1 MASKSKRA
9 RINPERNFQKIFVYW
24 SIGVFV
30 LKLIVIAKIVGIS
43 FPIGGKP
50 FSIDGI
56 WLGAD
61 GENYLT
67 GYNGLLRDG
76 VFSAEGILNYWPAGY
91 PLVILLLSKLGASWV
106 LTTLSIVQTIVFSLS
121 AYFFAVQLSRTRL
134 KKYSFLIFLFIVFN
148 PTLSLS
154 SLAIGYESFT
164 ASGFLFT
171 AALIVKDFIE
181 KNNSKFKSYVLINAI
196 IYGLLAFMQ
205 PRLLVAGILIL
216 CFWIVTRCGVKA
228 GSVILI
234 IGVLV
239 SLIIPASLMY
249 RNYKAIGVT
258 SISTNLGVTMSIGA
272 GNEATGGYGK
282 GESGVDCNLSGTEV
296 QKDNQRVRCVLA
308 WYLSNPVKSLNLFY
322 NKSIYFWSPWF
333 GPEANG
339 TMARNPWLKIN
350 PVKNVTSTQEGVD
363 LVFGGFGKLI
373 SWVWLLSGVAI
384 MFYGYLVLL
393 RQKSLERFI
402 GNLAIIAIG
411 SNWLISLIS
420 IGDHRFRIPIMG
432 MSLFLQA
439 VGLKTLLRGGKP
451 AMVDGPALR

>member
-30 LKLIVIAKIVGIS
+30 LKLIIISSIVGIS

-134 KKYSFLIFLFIVFN
+134 KKYSFLIFLFIIFN

-216 CFWIVTRCGVKA
+216 CFWIVTRCGIKA

-339 TMARNPWLKIN
+339 TMVRNPWLKIN

-402 GNLAIIAIG
+402 GNLAMIAIG

>member
-30 LKLIVIAKIVGIS
+30 LKLIVIARIVGIS

-106 LTTLSIVQTIVFSLS
+106 LTTLSIVQTIVFSIS

-134 KKYSFLIFLFIVFN
+134 KKYSFLIFLFIIFN

-205 PRLLVAGILIL
+205 PRLLVTGILIL
-216 CFWIVTRCGVKA
+216 CFWIVTRCGIKA

-272 GNEATGGYGK
+272 GDEATGGYGK

-402 GNLAIIAIG
+402 GNLAMIAIG

-432 MSLFLQA
+432 MSLVLQA

>member
-1 MASKSKRA
+1 
-9 RINPERNFQKIFVYW
+9 
-24 SIGVFV
+24 
-30 LKLIVIAKIVGIS
+30 
-43 FPIGGKP
+43 
-50 FSIDGI
+50 
-56 WLGAD
+56 
-61 GENYLT
+61 
-67 GYNGLLRDG
+67 
-76 VFSAEGILNYWPAGY
+76 
-91 PLVILLLSKLGASWV
+91 LLSKLGASWV

-134 KKYSFLIFLFIVFN
+134 KKYSFLIFLFIIFN

-216 CFWIVTRCGVKA
+216 CFWIVTRCGIKA

-339 TMARNPWLKIN
+339 TMVRNPWLKIN

-402 GNLAIIAIG
+402 GNLAMIAIG

>member
-1 MASKSKRA
+1 
-9 RINPERNFQKIFVYW
+9 
-24 SIGVFV
+24 
-30 LKLIVIAKIVGIS
+30 
-43 FPIGGKP
+43 
-50 FSIDGI
+50 
-56 WLGAD
+56 
-61 GENYLT
+61 
-67 GYNGLLRDG
+67 
-76 VFSAEGILNYWPAGY
+76 
-91 PLVILLLSKLGASWV
+91 
-106 LTTLSIVQTIVFSLS
+106 
-121 AYFFAVQLSRTRL
+121 
-134 KKYSFLIFLFIVFN
+134 LFIIFN

-181 KNNSKFKSYVLINAI
+181 KNNSKFKSYVLINAM

-216 CFWIVTRCGVKA
+216 CFWIVTRCGIKA

-350 PVKNVTSTQEGVD
+350 PLVSLAENANGRKIVFGSFGEVTSAVWT
-363 LVFGGFGKLI
+363 LANILLMSFGIFALWLSRDFSRKLM
-373 SWVWLLSGVAI
+373 WV
-384 MFYGYLVLL
+384 
-393 RQKSLERFI
+393 
-402 GNLAIIAIG
+402 LAAPIFVTWVIAIG
-411 SNWLISLIS
+411 T
-420 IGDHRFRIPIMG
+420 IGDHRFRVPIMG
-432 MSLFLQA
+432 FVIFFQIVGWSHLRKLWRLSQA
-439 VGLKTLLRGGKP
+439 R
-451 AMVDGPALR
+451 

>member
-30 LKLIVIAKIVGIS
+30 LKLIVIARIVGIS

-121 AYFFAVQLSRTRL
+121 AYFFAAQLSRTRL
-134 KKYSFLIFLFIVFN
+134 KKYSFLIFLFIIFN

-272 GNEATGGYGK
+272 GDEATGGYGK
-282 GESGVDCNLSGTEV
+282 GDPGVDCNLSGTEV

-393 RQKSLERFI
+393 RQKSIERFI
-402 GNLAIIAIG
+402 GNLAMIAIG

>member
-30 LKLIVIAKIVGIS
+30 LKLIVITRIVGIS

-61 GENYLT
+61 GEAYLT

-134 KKYSFLIFLFIVFN
+134 KKYSFLIFLLIIFN

-272 GNEATGGYGK
+272 GDEATGGYGK

-373 SWVWLLSGVAI
+373 SWAWLLSGVAI

-402 GNLAIIAIG
+402 GNLAMIAIG

>member
-30 LKLIVIAKIVGIS
+30 LKLIIISSIVGIS

-91 PLVILLLSKLGASWV
+91 PLVILLLSKLGAAWV
-106 LTTLSIVQTIVFSLS
+106 LTTLSIIQTIVFSLS

-134 KKYSFLIFLFIVFN
+134 KKYSFLIFLFIIFN

-216 CFWIVTRCGVKA
+216 CFWIVIRCGIKA

-272 GNEATGGYGK
+272 GDEATGGYGK

-308 WYLSNPVKSLNLFY
+308 WYLSNPVKSFNLFY

-402 GNLAIIAIG
+402 GNLAMIAIG

>member
-30 LKLIVIAKIVGIS
+30 LKLIVIARIVGIS

-134 KKYSFLIFLFIVFN
+134 KKYSFLIFLFIIFN

-171 AALIVKDFIE
+171 AALIVKDFTE
-181 KNNSKFKSYVLINAI
+181 KNNSKFKSYVLINAM

-402 GNLAIIAIG
+402 GNLAMIAIG

>member
-30 LKLIVIAKIVGIS
+30 LKLIIISSIVGIS

-134 KKYSFLIFLFIVFN
+134 KKYSFLIFLFIIFN

-272 GNEATGGYGK
+272 GDEATGSYGK
-282 GESGVDCNLSGTEV
+282 GESGVDCILSGTEV

-402 GNLAIIAIG
+402 GNLAMIAIG

>member
-30 LKLIVIAKIVGIS
+30 LKLIVIARIVGIS

-61 GENYLT
+61 GEAYLT

-134 KKYSFLIFLFIVFN
+134 KKYSFLIFLLIIFN

-272 GNEATGGYGK
+272 GDEATGGYGK

-339 TMARNPWLKIN
+339 TMARNPWLNIN

-373 SWVWLLSGVAI
+373 SWAWLLSGVAI

-402 GNLAIIAIG
+402 GNLAMIAIG

>member
-1 MASKSKRA
+1 
-9 RINPERNFQKIFVYW
+9 
-24 SIGVFV
+24 
-30 LKLIVIAKIVGIS
+30 
-43 FPIGGKP
+43 
-50 FSIDGI
+50 
-56 WLGAD
+56 
-61 GENYLT
+61 
-67 GYNGLLRDG
+67 
-76 VFSAEGILNYWPAGY
+76 
-91 PLVILLLSKLGASWV
+91 
-106 LTTLSIVQTIVFSLS
+106 
-121 AYFFAVQLSRTRL
+121 
-134 KKYSFLIFLFIVFN
+134 
-148 PTLSLS
+148 
-154 SLAIGYESFT
+154 
-164 ASGFLFT
+164 
-171 AALIVKDFIE
+171 
-181 KNNSKFKSYVLINAI
+181 
-196 IYGLLAFMQ
+196 
-205 PRLLVAGILIL
+205 
-216 CFWIVTRCGVKA
+216 
-228 GSVILI
+228 
-234 IGVLV
+234 
-239 SLIIPASLMY
+239 MY

-272 GNEATGGYGK
+272 GDEATGGYGK

-296 QKDNQRVRCVLA
+296 QKDNQRVRCILA

-402 GNLAIIAIG
+402 GNLAMIAIG